1 MPSAQAFS
9 RPLTCVTMEKRT
21 IYITEFD
28 LDRLDSLIS
37 TSNLGKLD
45 KQHLLELKAELDRAE
60 IVSPQEIPA
69 DVITMKSQV
78 RLRDSDSGEEMV
90 YTIVFPH
97 EANIQQNKVS
107 ILAPVGVALIG
118 LRNGDEYEYRAPN
131 GRLRRF
137 QVRSI
142 LPPRPWRKGA

>member
-1 MPSAQAFS
+1 
-9 RPLTCVTMEKRT
+9 MEKRT

-28 LDRLDSLIS
+28 LDRLDSLIN

-45 KQHLLELKAELDRAE
+45 KQHLLELKTELDRAE

-69 DVITMKSQV
+69 DVITMNSQV
-78 RLRDSDSGEEMV
+78 RLHDLDSGEEMV
-90 YTIVFPH
+90 YTIVFPY

-118 LRNGDEYEYRAPN
+118 YRLGDVVEWPMPGKVR
-131 GRLRRF
+131 RLEIKE
-137 QVRSI
+137 I
-142 LPPRPWRKGA
+142 LYQPEAAGDYHR

>member
-1 MPSAQAFS
+1 
-9 RPLTCVTMEKRT
+9 MEKRT

-28 LDRLDSLIS
+28 SDRLDSLIS
-37 TSNLGKLD
+37 TSSLGKLD
-45 KQHLLELKAELDRAE
+45 KQHLLELKTELDRAE

-69 DVITMKSQV
+69 DVITMNSQV
-78 RLRDSDSGEEMV
+78 RLHDLDSGEEMV

-118 LRNGDEYEYRAPN
+118 YRLGDVVEWPMPGKVR
-131 GRLRRF
+131 RLEIKE
-137 QVRSI
+137 I
-142 LPPRPWRKGA
+142 LYQPEAAGDYHR

>member
-1 MPSAQAFS
+1 
-9 RPLTCVTMEKRT
+9 MEKRT

-69 DVITMKSQV
+69 DVITMISQV
-78 RLRDSDSGEEMV
+78 RLHDLDSGEEMI

-97 EANIQQNKVS
+97 EANIQKNKVS
-107 ILAPVGVALIG
+107 ILAPVGVALLG
-118 LRNGDEYEYRAPN
+118 YRLGDVVEWPMPGGKIRRLEIQDILYQPEAAGDYHRWRAC
-131 GRLRRF
+131 F
-137 QVRSI
+137 C
-142 LPPRPWRKGA
+142 